1 MNPITIEKVDQAAA
15 ILKEKGIDLWLTF
28 VRETS
33 AGGDPV
39 LPLIYGEGDLTW
51 QSALLISADGERIAI
66 VGRFEV
72 ATVQNTGA
80 YQQVIPY
87 DENIQPS
94 LLAVLNRLNP
104 RKIAINTSQSDVLA
118 DGLTHGMYL
127 NLVDLLQGTPFA
139 DRLTPAEGIIAALRG
154 RKTPTEVTRVRAAV
168 ASTNQIFDHLFAHL
182 KPGMS
187 EKAIYALVW
196 EKMSAMKLSPAW
208 NPAGCPIVNCGP
220 DSPVGHVEPTDLV
233 LQPGQIFHIDF
244 GVRQDGYCSDLQR
257 VGYCLKRGESAAP
270 AAVQKGFDVITA
282 AVEVAR
288 RAIQPGIPG
297 KQVDAAA
304 RQAIIS
310 AGYPEYKYATGHQ
323 LGRLAHDG
331 GALLGPEWA
340 RYGNTPRLPLEIG
353 QLYTI
358 EPGLNLP
365 GYGYIGIEEDVVL
378 AVNGAEFLGPPQTR
392 LILV

>member
-1 MNPITIEKVDQAAA
+1 MNPIIIEKVNQAAG
-15 ILKEKGIDLWLTF
+15 ILKEQGIDLWLTF

-51 QSALLISADGERIAI
+51 QSALLLSVGGERIAI

-87 DENIQPS
+87 DENIRPS
-94 LLAVLNRLNP
+94 LLEVLNQLNP

-139 DRLTPAEGIIAALRG
+139 DRLTPAEGVIATLRG
-154 RKTPTEVTRVRAAV
+154 RKTSAETTRIQAAV
-168 ASTNQIFDHLFAHL
+168 ASTNEVFDHLFAKL
-182 KPGMS
+182 KPGLS

-196 EKMSAMKLSPAW
+196 NKMSAMGLKPAW
-208 NPAGCPIVNCGP
+208 SPAGCPIVNCGP

-233 LQPGQIFHIDF
+233 LQPGHIFHIDF

-257 VGYCLKRGESAAP
+257 VAYCLKTGESTAP
-270 AAVQKGFDVITA
+270 AAVQKGFDVIVTA
-282 AVEVAR
+282 IEAAR
-288 RAIQPGIPG
+288 QAIKPGIPG
-297 KQVDAAA
+297 KQVDAIA
-304 RQAIIS
+304 RQAVTS

-340 RYGNTPRLPLEIG
+340 RYGNTPRLLLEIG
-353 QLYTI
+353 QVYTI

-365 GYGYIGIEEDVVL
+365 GYGYMGIEEDVIL
-378 AVNGAEFLGPPQTR
+378 TPNGAEFLGPPQTR